1 MSSGC
6 VEDGVICGDL
16 GTRVLKLSTKLC
28 HYDTINSMGMVEGN
42 GREQGHL
49 QSFVRSFGPWGSG

>member
-16 GTRVLKLSTKLC
+16 RTRVLKLSTKLC
-28 HYDTINSMGMVEGN
+28 HYDTISSTGMVEGN
-42 GREQGHL
+42 GRELGHL
-49 QSFVRSFGPWGSG
+49 QSFVQSFGPWGSD

>member
-49 QSFVRSFGPWGSG
+49 